1 MRSAQRTEHVTF
13 STLHSDEL
21 LSTKANI
28 SETKQKNL
36 EKLAV
41 QLLERHL
48 PVIGNVFALKKNIS
62 EPREYN
68 YLT

>member
-28 SETKQKNL
+28 SDKT
-36 EKLAV
+36 EKLG
-41 QLLERHL
+41 E
-48 PVIGNVFALKKNIS
+48 ICS
-62 EPREYN
+62 
-68 YLT
+68 LTA